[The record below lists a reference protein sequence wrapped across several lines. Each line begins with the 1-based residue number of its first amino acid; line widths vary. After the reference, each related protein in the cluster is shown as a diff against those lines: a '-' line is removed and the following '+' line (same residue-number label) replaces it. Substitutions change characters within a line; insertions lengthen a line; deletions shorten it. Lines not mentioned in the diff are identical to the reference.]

1 MNGID
6 GGGGPQATTTGKTP
20 ESALVFSAHAHEYT
34 DKRRRLVPGFDE
46 FYGSAVAAL
55 TAFGAVA
62 PRKLLDIGAGT
73 GLMSEAVVARHPQA
87 RFDLLDGSAQMLAQ
101 VPAGLKPRVDQVIV
115 ADMVSGIPDGP
126 YDAVI
131 SALAI
136 HHIDDADKRTLF
148 ARVHEVLKPG
158 GVFVNAEQ
166 VSGPTPELTAAYEHW
181 WEQECRRLAAAEGE
195 IAAAQQRKL
204 HDRCSDVGS
213 QLQWLREAGFETVD
227 CLWKSWC
234 FATIVAI
241 KKGAS

>member
-1 MNGID
+1 VSAVG

-20 ESALVFSAHAHEYT
+20 QAALVFSAHAHDYT
-34 DKRRRLVPGFDE
+34 EKRRRLVPGFDQ
-46 FYGSAVAAL
+46 FYGSAVEAL
-55 TAFGAVA
+55 TMLGAS
-62 PRKLLDIGAGT
+62 PPLKLLDIGAGT
-73 GLMSEAVVARHPQA
+73 GLMSEAVAGRHPQA
-87 RFDLLDGSAQMLAQ
+87 RFDLLDGSEPMLAE
-101 VPAGLKPRVDQVIV
+101 VPAGLKAVVDTLIV
-115 ADMVSGIPDGP
+115 ADMVTGIPDGP

-136 HHIDDADKRTLF
+136 HHLADADKRTLF

-166 VSGPTPELTAAYEHW
+166 VSGRTAGLTAAYERW
-181 WEQECRRLAAAEGE
+181 WEQQCRKLAAGEDE

-234 FATIVAI
+234 FATIAAV
-241 KKGAS
+241 KKGAL